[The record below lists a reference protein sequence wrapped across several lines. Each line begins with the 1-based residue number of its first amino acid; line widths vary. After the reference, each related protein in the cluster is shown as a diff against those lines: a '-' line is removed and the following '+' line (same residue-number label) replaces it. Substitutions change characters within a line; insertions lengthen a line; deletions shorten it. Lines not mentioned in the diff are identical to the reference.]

1 MIFSYLKKYLGI
13 FVLAVAIIAVYKTF
27 DNFGAVLGW
36 LGTLSK
42 LLTPF
47 FISFAIAYLLYP
59 LCLRIETVFHNSKA
73 AFLRK
78 NRRGL
83 AIACTYTA
91 VLIVLALSVS
101 FIVPI
106 AMKSIADLIAYLP
119 TLIPKIA
126 DFARDFDFYGINTE
140 TLISNISIDKILAQL
155 DLTNI
160 NKYAEGVMG
169 ISNMLLNIVMGFII
183 SVYILLDRH
192 NLKNGV
198 IRIARLYIKP
208 STELLVRK
216 YLRSINNFV
225 YKYIVCQF
233 AYAIIVFVLALISL
247 SLLKVKYAVAL
258 AAMLGIFNL
267 IPYFGAII
275 AGVIAVI
282 ITAFTMSLGKAAAVA
297 IAIVILQQVDSNVI
311 NPALVK
317 DQLAVKP
324 FWVIL
329 GILIGGGFF
338 GVLGVFFAAPVMAL
352 FKIMLNDYLTIKENG
367 GFSDDKNKM

>member
-47 FISFAIAYLLYP
+47 FISFAIAYLIYP
-59 LCLRIETVFHNSKA
+59 LCLRIETGFHKSKLT
-73 AFLRK
+73 FLRK

-83 AIACTYTA
+83 AIACAYIA
-91 VLIVLALSVS
+91 VLVVIAIIVS

-119 TLIPKIA
+119 TLIPKLTT
-126 DFARDFDFYGINTE
+126 FARDFDFYGINAE
-140 TLISNISIDKILAQL
+140 TLFNNISIDKILSHL

-198 IRIARLYIKP
+198 IRILRLYIKP
-208 STELLVRK
+208 STELLIRK

-233 AYAIIVFVLALISL
+233 ADAIIVFVLALITL
-247 SLLKVKYAVAL
+247 SLFRVKYAVAL
-258 AAMLGIFNL
+258 AAMLGVFNL

-282 ITAFTMSLGKAAAVA
+282 ITTFTMSLGKAAIVAVV
-297 IAIVILQQVDSNVI
+297 IVILQQIDSNVI

-338 GVLGVFFAAPVMAL
+338 GVLGIFFAAPVMAL
-352 FKIMLNDYLTIKENG
+352 LKVMLNDYLTIKENG